1 MSSPLPIVYLRLMTT
16 RPLAEYIMAYDRYLE
31 DFIDTFSGFD
41 KVAYN
46 TPVAEGKWSPGQ
58 MVEHLING
66 ERGTLRLLTGPK
78 EGFEV
83 TERPADEKC
92 AAMDTDFRLTTV
104 PLPAPPTLHPTA
116 ESKYS
121 PSVQL
126 DEFVDQRADI
136 LSAVDFA
143 DDPGL
148 VVLGWTHPMFGK
160 MTMLEWLY
168 FTAIHGE
175 RHRLQVEAARR

>member
-1 MSSPLPIVYLRLMTT
+1 MTT
-16 RPLAEYIMAYDRYLE
+16 RPLAEYTQAYDRYLE
-31 DFIDTFSGFD
+31 EFIDTFSAFD
-41 KVAYN
+41 KVTYN

-58 MVEHLING
+58 MVEHLTKA
-66 ERGTLRLLTGPK
+66 ERGTLLLLTGPA
-78 EGFEV
+78 EGFEA

-92 AAMDTDFRLTTV
+92 AFIDANFKATTV
-104 PLPAPPTLHPTA
+104 PLPAPTRLHPTP
-116 ESKYS
+116 ELKYS
-121 PSVQL
+121 PTLQL

-148 VVLGWTHPMFGK
+148 VVLGWTHPMFGR

-168 FTAIHGE
+168 LTAIHGE
-175 RHRLQVEAARR
+175 RHRLQVEATRR